1 MSYNIERGFH
11 TSDHILE
18 EHRLQAAQ
26 RAVKYVKPDIL
37 ALTEASYG
45 GPNSQGIRTDYQQIF
60 QFPYGQWGGYRV
72 FGPRHGDEGGNCL
85 LSSFPLQAEVIN
97 FSHKGAVRGKFSL
110 ENKIVT
116 VDVVHPSYSINDT
129 EKIAELSTL
138 VENRKDH
145 YILTGDFNTLHPQ
158 DVYDYSELAKEF
170 ADFDQE
176 KVKWLFNNWKKAECV
191 SWILQHGLRDA
202 FSAAA
207 RQSTVPTFYAYGK
220 KQKGVRID
228 FAFHTP
234 DLIVKEA
241 YVLKNDDTEIAS
253 DHYPIVGVFEI

>member
-1 MSYNIERGFH
+1 MIFTIMSYNIERGFH

-116 VDVVHPSYSINDT
+116 VDVVH
-129 EKIAELSTL
+129 
-138 VENRKDH
+138 
-145 YILTGDFNTLHPQ
+145 
-158 DVYDYSELAKEF
+158 
-170 ADFDQE
+170 
-176 KVKWLFNNWKKAECV
+176 
-191 SWILQHGLRDA
+191 
-202 FSAAA
+202 
-207 RQSTVPTFYAYGK
+207 
-220 KQKGVRID
+220 
-228 FAFHTP
+228 
-234 DLIVKEA
+234 
-241 YVLKNDDTEIAS
+241 
-253 DHYPIVGVFEI
+253 